1 MEAAL
6 TLRKRVDITYGI
18 TETFDYPSM
27 ADNAHIDDMETW
39 QIRLQ
44 TVDSLLPN
52 ELGAFWMERFYV
64 FAIET
69 VEAWIGKDLDDLEHF
84 TLRQGQVTLE
94 IVCRNFICWNIVG
107 EFLRRM
113 ARVTENGFVGMFEG
127 HIVNVATG
135 LTTWV
140 KLTIRPPRPR
150 PE

>member
-1 MEAAL
+1 
-6 TLRKRVDITYGI
+6 
-18 TETFDYPSM
+18 
-27 ADNAHIDDMETW
+27 
-39 QIRLQ
+39 
-44 TVDSLLPN
+44 
-52 ELGAFWMERFYV
+52 MERFYV

-69 VEAWIGKDLDDLEHF
+69 VEACIGRDLDDLEHF
-84 TLRQGQVTLE
+84 TLRLGQVTLE
-94 IVCRNFICWNIVG
+94 IVCRNFICWNIVS

-113 ARVTENGFVGMFEG
+113 SRVTENWSVGMFEG